1 MTSPFERPLQHAMTA
16 VAADLE
22 ERTLRQITINES

>member
-1 MTSPFERPLQHAMTA
+1 MTSPYEMSLQYAKSS